1 MRCDT
6 PFILLSMEEPKR
18 GLSPQQ
24 KMLKKLFLGKAPSA
38 YFPQLV
44 TIFGFQLGLLLSQ
57 LAYWEGK
64 QSDSK
69 GGSIY
74 KTEQDLK
81 KETGLTAANQKHAIK
96 LGVRLGVLEMSYH
109 RIPRRR
115 HYRVLW
121 IKVAK
126 IIEFEAPK
134 HGLNVSILTMQ
145 MGENHPPTTE
155 LTQQPTSKSL
165 ESKNSVGG
173 IMKNQYGRFFN
184 RKAKNEQE

>member
-1 MRCDT
+1 M
-6 PFILLSMEEPKR
+6 
-18 GLSPQQ
+18 
-24 KMLKKLFLGKAPSA
+24 GKAPSA
-38 YFPQLV
+38 YFPQLI

-64 QSDSK
+64 QSDAR
-69 GGSIY
+69 GGLIY
-74 KTEQDLK
+74 KTEQELK

-96 LGVRLGVLEMSYH
+96 LGVKLGVLEMSYH

-121 IKVAK
+121 IKVAE
-126 IIEFEAPK
+126 IVEFEAPK
-134 HGLNVSILTMQ
+134 HGLSVSILTMQ

-155 LTQQPTSKSL
+155 TTQQPTPKIP

-173 IMKNQYGRFFN
+173 ILKKSYSHLR
-184 RKAKNEQE
+184 RRRAKNDR